1 MDNIPRPESKS
12 QMPKDVKRVFEG
24 VIFDVYHWPQV
35 MYDGS
40 VATFECLKRPD
51 TTTIFPVL
59 PDGRILLSKQLQ
71 PDRVRP
77 FVHAFGGQIEDG
89 EDVMDAAARELREES
104 GYAAKKWTLWK
115 AYQPYSKIDWALY
128 VFIAHGAEKVAGQ
141 DLDPGE
147 KIDVFA
153 VTFDE
158 FVHMVM
164 DDDFAMIEIMPDL
177 YQALLDPMK
186 MQVLRKMFLDI
197 ESEPNK

>member
-1 MDNIPRPESKS
+1 MNNISRPQSKS
-12 QMPKDVKRVFEG
+12 RMPSDAKRVFDG

-40 VATFECLKRPD
+40 VATFERLKRPD

-71 PDRVRP
+71 PDRAHP
-77 FVHAFGGQIEDG
+77 FIHAFGGQIEEG
-89 EDVMDAAARELREES
+89 EDVMAAAARELREES
-104 GYAAKKWTLWK
+104 GYAAKSWTLWK

-128 VFIAHGAEKVAGQ
+128 VFIAHGVEKVADQ

-158 FVHMVM
+158 FVHMVL
-164 DDDFAMIEIMPDL
+164 DDGFEIIEIMPDL
-177 YQALLDPMK
+177 YQALLNPAK
-186 MQVLRKMFLDI
+186 MQALKRMFLDI